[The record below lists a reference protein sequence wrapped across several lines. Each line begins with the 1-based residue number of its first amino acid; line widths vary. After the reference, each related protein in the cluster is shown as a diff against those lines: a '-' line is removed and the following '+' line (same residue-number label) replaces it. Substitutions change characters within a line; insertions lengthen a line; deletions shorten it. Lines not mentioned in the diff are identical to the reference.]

1 MTDEQEQAIAA
12 DLAQI
17 EPPLWGA
24 RNCSGSYPSRLGWS
38 QATDL
43 GAGADD

>member
-17 EPPLWGA
+17 EREKLQRVLRA
-24 RNCSGSYPSRLGWS
+24 ALGREPTGEEMERALREWE
-38 QATDL
+38 
-43 GAGADD
+43 G